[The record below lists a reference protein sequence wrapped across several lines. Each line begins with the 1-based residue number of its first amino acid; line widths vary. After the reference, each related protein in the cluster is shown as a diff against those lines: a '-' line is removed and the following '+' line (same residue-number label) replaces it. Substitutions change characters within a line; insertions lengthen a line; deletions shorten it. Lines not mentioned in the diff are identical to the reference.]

1 MAISA
6 IGQASIEYNR
16 YTHGSRYT
24 KRHVLDFCCYHTAH
38 SRISP
43 IVIRT
48 LLETSYLVPDKNA
61 MNARGSIY
69 PIHPHNKHN
78 VSIAELKTG
87 RVQVSNDAAVARQR
101 ARDAEAEAARTAGTA
116 LTAAHV
122 PELGLVGLRTLRVYW
137 ELVN

>member
-1 MAISA
+1 
-6 IGQASIEYNR
+6 
-16 YTHGSRYT
+16 
-24 KRHVLDFCCYHTAH
+24 
-38 SRISP
+38 
-43 IVIRT
+43 
-48 LLETSYLVPDKNA
+48 

-122 PELGLVGLRTLRVYW
+122 PELGLVGLRTLRVHCLKSHGLRDLHGVGVGSARAAGLRG
-137 ELVN
+137 LVVRGLLFRWRHF